1 MSHHP
6 SAKAKPVLPAQ
17 PAPPPHG
24 THICANSAT
33 TLSARVESRHRSLP
47 FITRRSPVAAGDSP
61 IQARGILP
69 FDGARL
75 ASQAP
80 GGEGDP
86 PNCRDATRKPQQAA
100 SILQLG
106 GRYGENG
113 PHAHEIVSDDK
124 CRRENCTHWV
134 IFKFFLHKLHM

>member
-1 MSHHP
+1 M
-6 SAKAKPVLPAQ
+6 
-17 PAPPPHG
+17 
-24 THICANSAT
+24 
-33 TLSARVESRHRSLP
+33 
-47 FITRRSPVAAGDSP
+47 AAGDSP

-86 PNCRDATRKPQQAA
+86 PTAEMPHEALNRPVVGISPVTPKPQQAA
-100 SILQLG
+100 SILQLRR
-106 GRYGENG
+106 RYGENG